1 MMVKLGNFLFRNR
14 NGLFPFFYLI
24 LFVPSPE
31 VFDNPVAAMLIG
43 FTVTLLGQLIRVVTI
58 GLVYIMRG
66 GQNRRVYADDL
77 VTTGIFAHCR
87 NPLYVGNILI
97 LAGLGIAS
105 NSLIFLAVFLPIFL
119 FFYQAIVMAEEDFL
133 RNKFGKEYF
142 KYCMK
147 VNRWI
152 PDLRGIGKTIRS
164 MTFKWKR
171 VVIREYNSTYIWMTG
186 AVLIIMKHFYI
197 HEEQFDFSPNI
208 IVFVTL
214 LIALLFLY
222 LFARYL
228 KKSKTLV
235 SD

>member
-14 NGLFPFFYLI
+14 NGLFPIFYLM

-31 VFDNPVAAMLIG
+31 VFDNPVMAMIIG
-43 FTVTLLGQLIRVVTI
+43 FSVTLIGQLIRVVTI

-66 GQNRRVYADDL
+66 GRNRRVYAEDL

-87 NPLYVGNILI
+87 NPLYVGNILV

-105 NSLIFLAVFLPIFL
+105 NSLIFMAVFLPIFL
-119 FFYQAIVMAEEDFL
+119 FFYQAIVLAEENFL
-133 RNKFGKEYF
+133 AGKFGEQYAEY
-142 KYCMK
+142 CRK

-152 PDLRGIGKTIRS
+152 PNLMDIGKTLRS

-171 VVIREYNSTYIWMTG
+171 VVIREYNSTYIWMSG
-186 AVLIIMKHFYI
+186 AVLIIMKHFYFND
-197 HEEQFDFSPNI
+197 EVFDFSANLP
-208 IVFVTL
+208 L
-214 LIALLFLY
+214 LAGILVALLCLY

-228 KKSKTLV
+228 KKARVLV

>member
-14 NGLFPFFYLI
+14 NGLFPIFYLM
-24 LFVPSPE
+24 LFVPSKE
-31 VFDNPVAAMLIG
+31 VFTNPVTAMIIG
-43 FTVTLLGQLIRVVTI
+43 FSIALLGQLVRIVTI

-66 GQNRRVYADDL
+66 GRNRRVYAEEL
-77 VTTGIFAHCR
+77 VTTGIFSHVR

-97 LAGLGIAS
+97 LAGLGVAS
-105 NSLIFLAVFLPIFL
+105 NSLLFIALFTPVFL
-119 FFYQAIVMAEEDFL
+119 FFYQAIVMAEENFL
-133 RNKFGKEYF
+133 RNKFNGQYIR
-142 KYCMK
+142 YCRK

-152 PDLRGIGKTIRS
+152 PNLNGIAETIRS

-186 AVLIIMKHFYI
+186 AVLIIMKHFY
-197 HEEQFDFSPNI
+197 FNDDRFNFTASLP
-208 IVFVTL
+208 L
-214 LIALLFLY
+214 LITILTALLCLY

-228 KKSKTLV
+228 KKSKIVV

>member
-1 MMVKLGNFLFRNR
+1 
-14 NGLFPFFYLI
+14 
-24 LFVPSPE
+24 
-31 VFDNPVAAMLIG
+31 
-43 FTVTLLGQLIRVVTI
+43 
-58 GLVYIMRG
+58 VYIMRG
-66 GQNRRVYADDL
+66 GRNRRVYAEEL

-105 NSLIFLAVFLPIFL
+105 NSLLFIALFTPVFL
-119 FFYQAIVMAEEDFL
+119 FFYQAIVMAEENFL
-133 RNKFGKEYF
+133 RNKFGEQYVR
-142 KYCMK
+142 YCKK

-152 PDLRGIGKTIRS
+152 PNLSGIGETIRS

-171 VVIREYNSTYIWMTG
+171 VLIREYNSTYIWMTG
-186 AVLIIMKHFYI
+186 AVLIIMKHFYFNDD
-197 HEEQFDFSPNI
+197 QFDFTASFP
-208 IVFVTL
+208 L
-214 LIALLFLY
+214 LIGVLAGLLCLY